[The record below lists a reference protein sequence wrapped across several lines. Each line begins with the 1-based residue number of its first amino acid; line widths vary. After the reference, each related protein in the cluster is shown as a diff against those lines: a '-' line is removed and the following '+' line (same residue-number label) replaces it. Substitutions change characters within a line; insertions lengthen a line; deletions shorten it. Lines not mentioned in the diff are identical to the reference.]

1 MAPAGGPAG
10 VGHRKDSLLKH
21 PAVTPQLLAA
31 VTEIVQEVSHR
42 EIMPRFGALAEG
54 DVSEKAPGD
63 LVTIADQAAEAVLT
77 ERLTDLLPGSAVVG
91 EEAVA
96 GDASLLDVLSGDAP
110 VWIVDPIDGT
120 HNFVHGSPH
129 FGVLVALARGGELLA
144 SWTHLP
150 ALGQLATA
158 VRGAGAYVDGRRV
171 HVPPAPADLRAMEVV
186 TSRKQWWEG
195 EWRGGHDAL
204 LAHGVSIDY
213 MKAAGLEYV
222 ELATGRRGTLV
233 GVWDSPW
240 DHAAGLLLHAEAGG
254 VTLTADG
261 SAFRLAGGN
270 ALPFVCAPDQA
281 TALAVSEIIAAARG

>member
-1 MAPAGGPAG
+1 MT
-10 VGHRKDSLLKH
+10 H

-31 VTEIVQEVSHR
+31 VSEIVRDVAHR

-54 DVSEKAPGD
+54 DVSEKGPGD
-63 LVTIADQAAEAVLT
+63 LVTIADQAAEAALT
-77 ERLTDLLPGSAVVG
+77 ERLTDLLPGSVVVG

-96 GDASLLDVLSGDAP
+96 GDASLLDALAGDDP

-120 HNFVHGSPH
+120 HNFVHGSPN

-144 SWTHLP
+144 SCTYLP
-150 ALGQLATA
+150 ALEQWATA
-158 VRGAGAYVDGRRV
+158 AQGAGAYVDGRRV
-171 HVPPAPADLRAMEVV
+171 HVPPAPADLRAIEVV
-186 TSRKQWWEG
+186 TSQKRWWED

-204 LAHGVSIDY
+204 LAHGVAVDY

-222 ELATGRRGTLV
+222 ELTTGQRGALV

-240 DHAAGLLLHAEAGG
+240 DHAAGLLLYAEAGG
-254 VTLTADG
+254 VTVTADG

-270 ALPFVCAPDQA
+270 ALPFVCAPDRA
-281 TALAVSEIIAAARG
+281 TALAVSEIIAAARD